1 MEEEESTEP
10 EPAPSRLLR
19 GLYLD
24 LRSIALFRVALGL
37 CLIADLLLRIPQ
49 IDEFYDDRGAYPREA
64 VVGAM
69 RGSWALS
76 VHFISGLWGV
86 ELLLFLLALMFAI
99 GFTLGYRTRL
109 CAVVSWFL
117 VGSMQVR
124 AGIVLH
130 GGDDLIRLLLFWCMF
145 FPLNGRASLDRTL
158 NPDAKPLPLA
168 HLSPGSLALIFQ
180 ICAMY
185 WYTAAEKMHPVWLTE
200 RAAVYYTLSL
210 DQFTKPLGHFL
221 LGYSWLLPLLT
232 TATLIL
238 EFFGPILALLP
249 FRTAAVPTARGRPVH
264 RLSCRARTHLA
275 TRHVPVAVRDGLAGF
290 PAPGILGFPWHEAHR
305 NPLTAGSAPAASGH
319 AVSTA
324 LPASSSEA
332 ALRPGN
338 ERPRAGLPHP
348 DRGRPRQPP
357 DSRVYPL
364 RHAGGESSSR
374 SPNWLRPGGCSHRR
388 PGVTTAGTSWRASP
402 VAGRDVDVWQGG
414 VPDYGKPEDF
424 GAYFRNPQWL
434 KYLENIRR
442 DNFSG
447 YRAVLRAVPVPEVER
462 PTPRHG
468 AGGHAPHPVHDG
480 VHAATRPAAGAV
492 WSRSR
497 S

>member
-1 MEEEESTEP
+1 MAEPMEEEESTEP

-86 ELLLFLLALMFAI
+86 ELLLFLLALLFAI

-221 LGYSWLLPLLT
+221 LGYPWLLPLLT

-249 FRTAAVPTARGRPVH
+249 FRTAAVRLLAVGLFIGFHVGLGLTLRLGTFPWLCVAAWLVFLPPEFWDFLGAKLTGIRSRLAALRRLPDTLFQPPFRP
-264 RLSCRARTHLA
+264 
-275 TRHVPVAVRDGLAGF
+275 
-290 PAPGILGFPWHEAHR
+290 PAPKPHFGPATSVLVLVCLV
-305 NPLTAGSAPAASGH
+305 LT
-319 AVSTA
+319 
-324 LPASSSEA
+324 EA
-332 ALRPGN
+332 ALAN
-338 ERPRAGLPHP
+338 
-348 DRGRPRQPP
+348 
-357 DSRVYPL
+357 
-364 RHAGGESSSR
+364 
-374 SPNWLRPGGCSHRR
+374 
-388 PGVTTAGTSWRASP
+388 
-402 VAGRDVDVWQGG
+402 
-414 VPDYGKPEDF
+414 
-424 GAYFRNPQWL
+424 
-434 KYLENIRR
+434 
-442 DNFSG
+442 
-447 YRAVLRAVPVPEVER
+447 R
-462 PTPRHG
+462 PTPGFTRFAMLEAKTH
-468 AGGHAPHPVHDG
+468 HAHPTGSDLADVRTD
-480 VHAATRPAAGAV
+480 APA
-492 WSRSR
+492 
-497 S
+497 

>member
-1 MEEEESTEP
+1 MAEPMEEEESTEP

-86 ELLLFLLALMFAI
+86 ELLLFLLALLFAI

-200 RAAVYYTLSL
+200 RAAVYYTLGL

-221 LGYSWLLPLLT
+221 LGYPLAASL
-232 TATLIL
+232 AHHRHAHPRVLRAHP
-238 EFFGPILALLP
+238 GPAP
-249 FRTAAVPTARGRPVH
+249 VPYSRGSTARDRHVH
-264 RLSCRARTHLA
+264 RLSCRARTHIA
-275 TRHVPVAVRDGLAGF
+275 TRHVPVAVRGGLAGF
-290 PAPGILGFPWHEAHR
+290 PPPGILGFPGHEAHR

-338 ERPRAGLPHP
+338 ERPHSGLP
-348 DRGRPRQPP
+348 RPRPRPP
-357 DSRVYPL
+357 
-364 RHAGGESSSR
+364 SS
-374 SPNWLRPGGCSHRR
+374 N
-388 PGVTTAGTSWRASP
+388 
-402 VAGRDVDVWQGG
+402 
-414 VPDYGKPEDF
+414 
-424 GAYFRNPQWL
+424 
-434 KYLENIRR
+434 
-442 DNFSG
+442 
-447 YRAVLRAVPVPEVER
+447 R
-462 PTPRHG
+462 PTPGFTRF
-468 AGGHAPHPVHDG
+468 ALLEAKLITLTQLASDLADVRTDAP
-480 VHAATRPAAGAV
+480 A
-492 WSRSR
+492 
-497 S
+497 